1 MKECCRKHLGEQ
13 LGDEIEAIN
22 EIYAEYVSS
31 IGDKMAEAD
40 AAVAAGAWDTLDK
53 VAHTIKGNALTAGDQ
68 QMADAAIALR
78 SVAQQ
83 QDRSGVDRL
92 IADMKALATQL

>member
-1 MKECCRKHLGEQ
+1 MKECCRKYLCEQ
-13 LGDEIEAIN
+13 LGND
-22 EIYAEYVSS
+22 
-31 IGDKMAEAD
+31 MD

-68 QMADAAIALR
+68 QMADVAIALR
-78 SVAQQ
+78 GVAKQ
-83 QDRSGVDRL
+83 QDSGGVDRL

>member
-1 MKECCRKHLGEQ
+1 MKECCRKYLSEQ
-13 LGDEIEAIN
+13 LGDVMDVIN
-22 EIYAEYVSS
+22 EIYAEYASS
-31 IGDKMAEAD
+31 ISDKMAEAD
-40 AAVAAGAWDTLDK
+40 AAVAAGEWNALDK
-53 VAHTIKGNALTAGDQ
+53 VAHAIKGNALTVGDQ

-92 IADMKALATQL
+92 ITDMKALATQL

>member
-1 MKECCRKHLGEQ
+1 MKECCRKYLCEQ
-13 LGDEIEAIN
+13 LGDDMAIIS
-22 EIYAEYVSS
+22 EVYAEYASS

-53 VAHTIKGNALTAGDQ
+53 VAHTIKGNALTVGDQ
-68 QMADAAIALR
+68 QMADVAIALR
-78 SVAQQ
+78 GVAKQ
-83 QDRSGVDRL
+83 QDRGGVDRL